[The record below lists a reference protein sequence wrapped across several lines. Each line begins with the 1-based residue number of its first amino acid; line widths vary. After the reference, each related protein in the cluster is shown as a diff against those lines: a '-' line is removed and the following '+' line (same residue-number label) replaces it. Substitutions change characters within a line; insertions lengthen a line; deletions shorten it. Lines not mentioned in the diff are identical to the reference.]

1 MASAGDFELTTELLP
16 NGGVLVR
23 VNGELD
29 LATTSQLEDAL
40 SNAPERGALVVDLT
54 SCTFLD
60 STAIR
65 ILVTTARSERDGM
78 SLVACDPGILRVL
91 ELARVDTLVPLH
103 STLEAAL

>member
-1 MASAGDFELTTELLP
+1 MASAGDFAITTQVLP
-16 NGGVLVR
+16 NGGALVK

-40 SNAPERGALVVDLT
+40 SGSPSPGALVVDLT
-54 SCTFLD
+54 SCAFLD

-65 ILVTTARSERDGM
+65 ILAGTARLKGDGM

-91 ELARVDTLVPLH
+91 EIAGVDTLVPLH